1 MSIYRRD
8 NCDLQVAT
16 TPQYGQ
22 EDQRENVAY
31 QRALEAGLAYA
42 ALNNPRGNL
51 ARQHQVAVRPIPAP
65 SMQEQ
70 AQDVNDELAKRFLH
84 LLQIE
89 GITPDINSGS
99 SNHLE
104 LAG

>member
-51 ARQHQVAVRPIPAP
+51 PGNI
-65 SMQEQ
+65 
-70 AQDVNDELAKRFLH
+70 K
-84 LLQIE
+84 
-89 GITPDINSGS
+89 
-99 SNHLE
+99 
-104 LAG
+104 